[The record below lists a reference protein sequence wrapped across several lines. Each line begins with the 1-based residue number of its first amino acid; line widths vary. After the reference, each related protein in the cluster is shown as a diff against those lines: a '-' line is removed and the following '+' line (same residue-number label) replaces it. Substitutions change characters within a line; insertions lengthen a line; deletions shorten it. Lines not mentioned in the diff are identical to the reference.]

1 MLCTYALHS
10 IEAGNLHTLHACM
23 CVLRHSGWAAGF
35 MGWAVMCVL
44 YDSYFIALKDK
55 KYVDWRV
62 VFGIESEM
70 VFDFQVP
77 LISQ

>member
-1 MLCTYALHS
+1 MR
-10 IEAGNLHTLHACM
+10 
-23 CVLRHSGWAAGF
+23 VLRHSGWAAGF
-35 MGWAVMCVL
+35 MGWAGKCVL

-77 LISQ
+77 LIS